1 MTKRVITALLLG
13 ITFTASAQDPMAPV
27 RRIATGSQLLS
38 LPSTQMAAPGIWEV
52 KFTHRFNQSLTDG
65 NLGDQVHSLFGL
77 DTNADVVFGISKVLR
92 PNLEVSLARSNVND
106 TIELASR
113 YLVMQQSET
122 GEPLSLALRGGVD
135 WRTEREMSDRSTLFV
150 QAIVSRQMGARLE
163 LFAMPTF
170 ATHAGRAID
179 GDESVALFEHA
190 LNVPLAAIWTIR
202 PTLAVLAEV
211 IPPNRDLPDTM
222 SSEPGWALG
231 IKRSIGGH
239 WFEVLV
245 TNNQSTLVDQYVTST
260 YQGGGLDVGDVK
272 LGFNIER
279 RFGRRRP

>member
-1 MTKRVITALLLG
+1 MTRCLLATLLLALATNG
-13 ITFTASAQDPMAPV
+13 SAQDPMAPV

-38 LPSTQMAAPGIWEV
+38 LPSTQMAAPGLWEV

-77 DTNADVVFGISKVLR
+77 DTNADVVFGLSRVVR

-113 YLVMQQSET
+113 YLLIQQSES
-122 GEPLSLALRGGVD
+122 GSPASVALRGGID
-135 WRTEREMSDRSTLFV
+135 WRTERDQQDRSSLFV
-150 QAIVSRQMGARLE
+150 QAIASRQFGPRLE
-163 LFAMPTF
+163 VFAMPTF
-170 ATHAGRAID
+170 ATHAGRTID

-190 LNVPLAAIWTIR
+190 VNVPLAAIWTIG
-202 PTLAVLAEV
+202 TSLAVVGEL
-211 IPPNRDLPDTM
+211 IPPNGDLPDAVA
-222 SSEPGWALG
+222 SEPGWALG

-239 WFEVLV
+239 WFELLI

-260 YQGGGLDVGDVK
+260 YQGSGLDRGDIK